1 MSIKV
6 KLREKPISGN
16 RKSLYLDFYPAIINN
31 EGKPTRREF
40 LGKYIHSPIK
50 TVIKKNGEKV
60 ETFHFDKITNE
71 IYSLHNVE
79 TNQVAKKILQER
91 QNQLDKPEIYN
102 PFEREQLKVIEKGKA
117 DFVEYFEKL
126 ANKKKTSNFDNW
138 ISAYKYLHAFTQGS
152 LRFADLN
159 ESFCNDFKDYLL
171 TTKSNKSD
179 KATLSNNSALSYF
192 NKFKASLKQAYK
204 DGFLQTDLNAKI
216 DTIKQADTRRNYLTL
231 EELNSLVG
239 TECKNPQYKQ
249 AALFSA
255 LTGLRFSDI
264 QNIVWGQ
271 IEHIEGQ
278 GYFIHFKQQKTKG
291 VEEMPISKQAY
302 TLCGEPKEPTQK
314 VFEGLKYSAYENRT
328 LAQWVK
334 DAGIIKAITFHCFR
348 HTFATLQLSMGTDIY
363 TVSKLLGHRDLKTTQ
378 VYAKVISKTKRDAAD
393 KMQLKTLEIL

>member
-6 KLREKPISGN
+6 TLREKPISGN
-16 RKSLYLDFYPAIINN
+16 RKSYYLDFYPAIINN
-31 EGKPTRREF
+31 EGKTTRREF
-40 LGKYIHSPIK
+40 LGIYIFEKAKNPIDK
-50 TVIKKNGEKV
+50 EHNKQALTLAETIKQK
-60 ETFHFDKITNE
+60 
-71 IYSLHNVE
+71 
-79 TNQVAKKILQER
+79 R
-91 QNQLDKPEIYN
+91 QNELNKPEIYN
-102 PFEREQLKVIEKGKA
+102 GFELEQMKIKQKGETN
-117 DFVEYFEKL
+117 FLEYFEKL
-126 ANKKKTSNFDNW
+126 ANKRKSSNFDNW
-138 ISAYKYLHAFTQGS
+138 ISAYKYLNSFTKGS
-152 LRFADLN
+152 LKFTDLN
-159 ESFCNDFKDYLL
+159 ETFCNDFKEYLL
-171 TTKSNKSD
+171 TTQSNKSD
-179 KATLSNNSALSYF
+179 KVTLSNNSALSYF
-192 NKFKASLKQAYK
+192 NKLKAALKQAYK

-216 DTIKQADTRRNYLTL
+216 DTIKLADTRRNYLTL
-231 EELNSLVG
+231 EELNSLVV
-239 TECKNPQYKQ
+239 TECKNPQLKQ

-314 VFEGLKYSAYENRT
+314 VFEGLKYSAYENKT
-328 LAQWVK
+328 LYQWIVE
-334 DAGIIKAITFHCFR
+334 AGITKAITFHCFR

-393 KMQLKTLEIL
+393 KMQLKTLEI